1 MSLTTWH
8 VSLTTSRVS
17 LTTSRVLT
25 TSQHWSAFAHSA
37 RHVASRSQSKRPESQ
52 SAQSRHTHQQRRRR
66 RPPRAPTAAGNWSAL
81 FSTDSHIVQQLWS
94 GVHQCRCEAEHKKP
108 SADQV
113 GRLPDESCYDE
124 GKYFIGDAEQC
135 KGRRTRHIAASPA
148 KVGQR
153 EAQHTG
159 KKEDCHG

>member
-1 MSLTTWH
+1 MPSH
-8 VSLTTSRVS
+8 GIRTSS
-17 LTTSRVLT
+17 DDED
-25 TSQHWSAFAHSA
+25 AHQE
-37 RHVASRSQSKRPESQ
+37 RQLPQV
-52 SAQSRHTHQQRRRR
+52 TG
-66 RPPRAPTAAGNWSAL
+66 APFLSTL